1 MFSNVVSTGLTLT
14 KILSGLSKTI
24 SIANEAIPLYEN
36 VKPLLG
42 SSKKIM
48 KYFQNNKVKT
58 VKRKENTSVKKT
70 TITNY
75 CSTNNPTFFK

>member
-36 VKPLLG
+36 VKPLLV

-75 CSTNNPTFFK
+75 SSTNNPTFFK

>member
-24 SIANEAIPLYEN
+24 SIANEAIPWYEN

-48 KYFQNNKVKT
+48 KYFQNSKVKT
-58 VKRKENTSVKKT
+58 VKRKENTSIKKT
-70 TITNY
+70 TINNY
-75 CSTNNPTFFK
+75 SSTNNPTFFK